1 MELTGK
7 LMQYI
12 CRLEMR
18 SLSFYC
24 NGGSYFRL
32 ESQEASGLTER
43 IPVRSNPATN
53 DWIPKSLRLETFKW
67 VKYEI
72 PRR

>member
-1 MELTGK
+1 MFINLD
-7 LMQYI
+7 
-12 CRLEMR
+12 
-18 SLSFYC
+18 C

-53 DWIPKSLRLETFKW
+53 DCIHALGDDQEMVTSRA
-67 VKYEI
+67 
-72 PRR
+72 